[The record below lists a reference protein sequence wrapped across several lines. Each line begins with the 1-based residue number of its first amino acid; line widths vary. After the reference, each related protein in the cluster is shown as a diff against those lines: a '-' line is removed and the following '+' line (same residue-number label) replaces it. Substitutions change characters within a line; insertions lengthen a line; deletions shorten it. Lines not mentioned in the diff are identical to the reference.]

1 MRQLI
6 ALIILGLSITLN
18 VGAQSYK
25 FDFTSGKKTKD
36 GYIKITSADRYANA
50 KGYGYDLSPSPDGK
64 NHAPFFFSV
73 AVPDGNYH
81 VTAIIGSKRSAG
93 DNTPRRITPP
103 LFTKKCKNKERRIA
117 SLFLYH

>member
-36 GYIKITSADRYANA
+36 GYIKITSADRYAMRKATDMISLRLRMERTTLLSSFQLPYRTGIITSQLSSAVNA
-50 KGYGYDLSPSPDGK
+50 VQERQHSEE
-64 NHAPFFFSV
+64 NHAAS
-73 AVPDGNYH
+73 
-81 VTAIIGSKRSAG
+81 
-93 DNTPRRITPP
+93 
-103 LFTKKCKNKERRIA
+103 FTKM
-117 SLFLYH
+117 

>member
-50 KGYGYDLSPSPDGK
+50 TDMISLRLRMERTTLLSSFQLPYRTGIITSQLSSAVNAVQERQHSEE
-64 NHAPFFFSV
+64 NHAAS
-73 AVPDGNYH
+73 
-81 VTAIIGSKRSAG
+81 
-93 DNTPRRITPP
+93 
-103 LFTKKCKNKERRIA
+103 FTKM
-117 SLFLYH
+117 

>member
-50 KGYGYDLSPSPDGK
+50 KGYGYDPACPDARETFKWNESPFTELEK
-64 NHAPFFFSV
+64 
-73 AVPDGNYH
+73 PDGN
-81 VTAIIGSKRSAG
+81 
-93 DNTPRRITPP
+93 
-103 LFTKKCKNKERRIA
+103 
-117 SLFLYH
+117 

>member
-25 FDFTSGKKTKD
+25 FDFTSDKKTKD

-50 KGYGYDLSPSPDGK
+50 KGYGYDLSSVSGWKEPRS
-64 NHAPFFFSV
+64 FLFFSCRT
-73 AVPDGNYH
+73 GRELSRHSYH
-81 VTAIIGSKRSAG
+81 RQ
-93 DNTPRRITPP
+93 
-103 LFTKKCKNKERRIA
+103 
-117 SLFLYH
+117 

>member
-36 GYIKITSADRYANA
+36 GYIKITSADRYDQA
-50 KGYGYDLSPSPDGK
+50 KAMDMTYALLLTEGVRLLSS
-64 NHAPFFFSV
+64 
-73 AVPDGNYH
+73 
-81 VTAIIGSKRSAG
+81 
-93 DNTPRRITPP
+93 
-103 LFTKKCKNKERRIA
+103 
-117 SLFLYH
+117 FL